1 MSNQDNN
8 QEDDLSQYH
17 LTEHEH
23 GTKTMDDELERL
35 GLGDLD
41 DEWGV

>member
-8 QEDDLSQYH
+8 QEEDLTQYH
-17 LTEHEH
+17 LTEW